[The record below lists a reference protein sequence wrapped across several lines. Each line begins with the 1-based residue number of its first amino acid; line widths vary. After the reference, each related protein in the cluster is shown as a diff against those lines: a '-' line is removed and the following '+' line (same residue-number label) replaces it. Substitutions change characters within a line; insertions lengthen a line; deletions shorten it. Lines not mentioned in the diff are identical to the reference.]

1 MNKQEV
7 YEYLKNK
14 NVLHEITEH
23 GAVFSMSELDETPL
37 PYPEYDAKNLF
48 VRDDKRRNFYLI
60 TVRGDKRVNLK
71 EFRKK
76 YETRVL
82 SFAYPEELEE
92 KTGLLPGSVSPFGL
106 LNNKDAD
113 VIFCLDRE
121 FMDDR
126 AIIGIHPNENTA
138 TVWLK
143 TEDLIE
149 MIKNHGNEVRLVEL

>member
-1 MNKQEV
+1 MVSAVCCGVWLELSSQKPIRGVVCILLNTNSM
-7 YEYLKNK
+7 Y
-14 NVLHEITEH
+14 TE
-23 GAVFSMSELDETPL
+23 
-37 PYPEYDAKNLF
+37 
-48 VRDDKRRNFYLI
+48 R
-60 TVRGDKRVNLK
+60 
-71 EFRKK
+71 
-76 YETRVL
+76 
-82 SFAYPEELEE
+82 ELEE

-126 AIIGIHPNENTA
+126 AMIGIHPNENTA